1 MHNDNNFLC
10 FQRYAV
16 TCSVKPGYNRQISTD
31 SRAPMLQS
39 GKGCNIL
46 CLTLKRRAATPSSSP
61 EPLKGAYTAVPS
73 TERDTIDGCE
83 KSRELEF
90 VKETNNSCN
99 IECEVP
105 FIDDFPEKKLENND
119 NSKGDDLGTVFSV
132 NGDSSIKHSDEGH
145 ETIDIPNGAME
156 KKEPSISEDVELK
169 LFSDENRINNFTNCE
184 NVKEM

>member
-1 MHNDNNFLC
+1 M
-10 FQRYAV
+10 
-16 TCSVKPGYNRQISTD
+16 
-31 SRAPMLQS
+31 
-39 GKGCNIL
+39 
-46 CLTLKRRAATPSSSP
+46 
-61 EPLKGAYTAVPS
+61 PS
-73 TERDTIDGCE
+73 TERDTIDGWE

-90 VKETNNSCN
+90 VIETNNSCN

-184 NVKEM
+184 NVKDM